1 LTWRVRAGIGLLVLL
16 GAFIFLLLTVGS
28 LGDRRP
34 ELTHVAVSEVVGGA
48 APAERFG
55 REEVRIAGW
64 YAELDAD
71 CTEAAADAAPAVAWL
86 ERTCPL
92 RVLMPY
98 QPEAS
103 VTQRELEA
111 AGLRLTSETGAAFPS
126 RARPEGPNLRLQQ
139 LVFVGHFEDAAAAS
153 CAPARRERCRN
164 TFVVSD
170 YDGLIR

>member
-1 LTWRVRAGIGLLVLL
+1 
-16 GAFIFLLLTVGS
+16 
-28 LGDRRP
+28 
-34 ELTHVAVSEVVGGA
+34 VAVSEVVGGA
-48 APAERFG
+48 APVARFG

-71 CTEAAADAAPAVAWL
+71 CTETVADAAADVAWL

-98 QPEAS
+98 QPAET
-103 VTQRELEA
+103 VTQRELED
-111 AGLRLTSETGAAFPS
+111 AGLRLASETGAAFPA

-139 LVFVGHFEDAAAAS
+139 LVFVGHFDDAAAAG
-153 CAPARRERCRN
+153 CAPAQREMCRN

-170 YDGLIR
+170 YDGFIR